1 MAEEDADD
9 DDNRSQSKP
18 AKMGFRA
25 SKLKGFPAALI
36 KDAYQDENPAKDNHC
51 THNHL
56 RAVLKR
62 SGVFCLFMGV

>member
-1 MAEEDADD
+1 VAQEDADD

-18 AKMGFRA
+18 AKMWFRA

-36 KDAYQDENPAKDNHC
+36 KGAYQDENSTKDNHH
-51 THNHL
+51 THNDV
-56 RAVLKR
+56 REVLKR